1 MIPPVEMGA
10 YSTHLPESQII
21 NLTLEYQKHATKTH
35 NMADR
40 LTQLQTCVDQM
51 LTQYFSALT
60 HINTNHGFKSL
71 AGEEL
76 VKDDTVPVVTD
87 EERERTLEELAKD
100 LVVKSQQIDYLIDS
114 LPGIGSSEEH
124 QMQQIEKLQKEL
136 EHYDQVTEDVIK
148 EKDELLEHCDELILK
163 LAQRKAHI
171 DVESM

>member
-1 MIPPVEMGA
+1 
-10 YSTHLPESQII
+10 
-21 NLTLEYQKHATKTH
+21 
-35 NMADR
+35 MADR

-60 HINTNHGFKSL
+60 HINTTHGFKSL

-124 QMQQIEKLQKEL
+124 QMQQIEQLQKEL
-136 EHYDQVTEDVIK
+136 EEYDQVTEEVIK

-163 LAQRKAHI
+163 LAQRKAQI

>member
-1 MIPPVEMGA
+1 MGA
-10 YSTHLPESQII
+10 YNEQLPESQII
-21 NLTLEYQKHATKTH
+21 NLTFEYQKLATKIQ

-60 HINTNHGFKSL
+60 HINVNHGFKSI

-76 VKDDTVPVVTD
+76 VKDETVPVVTD

-124 QMQQIEKLQKEL
+124 QMQQIEQLQKEL
-136 EHYDQVTEDVIK
+136 EHYDQVTEEVIK

-163 LAQRKAHI
+163 LAQRKAQI